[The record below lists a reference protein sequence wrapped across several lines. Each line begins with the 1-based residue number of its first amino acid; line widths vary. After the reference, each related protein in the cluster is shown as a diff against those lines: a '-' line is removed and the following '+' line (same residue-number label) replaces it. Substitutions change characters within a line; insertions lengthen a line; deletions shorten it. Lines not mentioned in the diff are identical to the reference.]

1 MWLPFWRLVWGA
13 WEERCWPLANSQQ
26 GNGCQTYGHKELDFA
41 NNLNEL
47 GSRFLSKVSG
57 WESNL
62 SNTLILAWWHPE
74 PRTQLSLNSWCRM
87 VLTVTVF
94 QTTGICG
101 LCFTQERMNT
111 GQLRGSPAVP
121 IVSFIVKVSSSE
133 WHVAFGCHVSL
144 VSYLENFLL
153 VLDTFEDDRPIIV

>member
-13 WEERCWPLANSQQ
+13 WEERCWPLANSQR
-26 GNGCQTYGHKELDFA
+26 GNGCQAYSHKELDFA

-47 GSRFLSKVSG
+47 GSRFLSKVPG
-57 WESNL
+57 WESHL

-111 GQLRGSPAVP
+111 GQLCGSPAVW
-121 IVSFIVKVSSSE
+121 IVSFIVKVSSLE

-144 VSYLENFLL
+144 VSCLEKFLL
-153 VLDTFEDDRPIIV
+153 VLDTFEDDRPIIA